1 MRRAA
6 SRAAWTAG
14 RSSPTR
20 MAMTEITTS
29 SSMREKPL
37 RPHHRHRYP
46 DMAHLPK
53 HGAILVQKQTDHAI
67 TGGLEPVPGP
77 LHQAIDFSN
86 PGIIKIEV
94 VTGGFRSKSAG
105 GTCQSSIRL

>member
-6 SRAAWTAG
+6 SRADWTAG

-29 SSMREKPL
+29 SSIRVKPR
-37 RPHHRHRYP
+37 RPDHRHRYP

-53 HGAILVQKQTDHAI
+53 HGTNLVLLQALGSRDPRPNQACS
-67 TGGLEPVPGP
+67 GP
-77 LHQAIDFSN
+77 LHQDIDSSN
-86 PGIIKIEV
+86 PGLMKVEP
-94 VTGGFRSKSAG
+94 VTGDSRP
-105 GTCQSSIRL
+105 